1 MYYVC
6 MNVCICM
13 WGLCADLLKLIN
25 KHLFDNG
32 FFSLIN
38 YWNREL
44 KQYISTPRLS
54 TPFLSTR
61 GGY

>member
-13 WGLCADLLKLIN
+13 CGLCADLLKFIN
-25 KHLFDNG
+25 KHLFDND
-32 FFSLIN
+32 FFSL
-38 YWNREL
+38 NREL
-44 KQYISTPRLS
+44 KQYISTTPRLS

>member
-1 MYYVC
+1 MFVWMYVY
-6 MNVCICM
+6 
-13 WGLCADLLKLIN
+13 GADLLKLIN
-25 KHLFDNG
+25 KHLFDSD

-54 TPFLSTR
+54 TPFLSTPSMVLA
-61 GGY
+61 

>member
-1 MYYVC
+1 MFVWMYVY
-6 MNVCICM
+6 
-13 WGLCADLLKLIN
+13 GADLLKLIN
-25 KHLFDNG
+25 KHLFDSD